1 MRIAGN
7 DLVSSESLESGEE
20 TRHPVGQVF
29 RNTSLKERGLC
40 FPFATLPLIH
50 TPGPFF
56 VATAQEVAYKA
67 WGGGGRGGGGGG
79 VGGGGAAQKKV
90 PVAHGVFGFCSS
102 GGGGGRGGGGGGG
115 GG

>member
-67 WGGGGRGGGGGG
+67 WGGGGRGGGGGVTG
-79 VGGGGAAQKKV
+79 RAPALTRETWSH
-90 PVAHGVFGFCSS
+90 ADFGL
-102 GGGGGRGGGGGGG
+102 
-115 GG
+115 